1 MSILNQ
7 VFLQEL
13 EQTSPY
19 KYLVLHLSIN
29 CINPE
34 RTHTPMRTS
43 NFGAEDPTT
52 LLDAANVA
60 KAALATLMSEV
71 TGQVVDVKVKDFRK

>member
-1 MSILNQ
+1 MT
-7 VFLQEL
+7 FLFRNNFTIVNRKLQWEG
-13 EQTSPY
+13 EGIA
-19 KYLVLHLSIN
+19 IN

-43 NFGAEDPTT
+43 NFGAEDLTT

-60 KAALATLMSEV
+60 KAALATLMSDV
-71 TGQVVDVKVKDFRK
+71 TGQVVDIKVKDFRK